1 MRQIGKSLKDYPE
14 IELPNAD
21 DLDKLG
27 NRLVN
32 EQNSYDKD
40 QLKDE
45 HMTIHS
51 KLNPDQRN
59 AFAAII
65 GSVEKGLGKQIFVEG
80 YGGTGKTFLWKA
92 ITTKLRSEGKIVLA
106 VASCG
111 IAALLLQ
118 GGRTAHS
125 RFHIPL
131 NITDET
137 TCEIK
142 QGSHLAELL
151 KKTSLIL
158 WDEAPM
164 AHRYCF
170 EALDKSLRDILSFT
184 NENSEIRPFGGM
196 TVVLGGDFRQ
206 ILPVIPK
213 GRREHIV
220 NASIKRSYL
229 WRHFEIFKLT
239 KNMRLSCLSNNCIE
253 QQKVEEFARWILDI
267 GDGKMSADDGEELI
281 KIPSDILLQKGVDPR
296 EAIVKST
303 YPDLLNNYRQRKFLE
318 ERAILCP
325 RNEMV
330 DQINEYIMSQIKR

>member
-164 AHRYCF
+164 AHR
-170 EALDKSLRDILSFT
+170 
-184 NENSEIRPFGGM
+184 
-196 TVVLGGDFRQ
+196 
-206 ILPVIPK
+206 
-213 GRREHIV
+213 H
-220 NASIKRSYL
+220 
-229 WRHFEIFKLT
+229 
-239 KNMRLSCLSNNCIE
+239 
-253 QQKVEEFARWILDI
+253 
-267 GDGKMSADDGEELI
+267 
-281 KIPSDILLQKGVDPR
+281 
-296 EAIVKST
+296 
-303 YPDLLNNYRQRKFLE
+303 
-318 ERAILCP
+318 
-325 RNEMV
+325 
-330 DQINEYIMSQIKR
+330 